1 MAVVFS
7 SIGLLH
13 KIIPIHLLCPL
24 NWNGFQ
30 HQWWVCFSLCKSKTN
45 QPKKK
50 KTLGFYRPEEFMGL
64 WDESRCNWAIR
75 SDRENEGVDWN
86 RSLPFWQKFTI
97 AMFYC
102 SIADSTSNYEQKW
115 FLSRASQQK
124 TTVSKATSC
133 FVLFCNEISWLAI
146 HHCIMD

>member
-1 MAVVFS
+1 MPSKHLVQYKNIQQKPPKCTLLVIDTFQILFKVAVVFS

-13 KIIPIHLLCPL
+13 KIIPIHPLRPL

-30 HQWWVCFSLCKSKTN
+30 HQWWVCFSLCKSKAK
-45 QPKKK
+45 QPKK

-86 RSLPFWQKFTI
+86 RSLFAFLAKVY
-97 AMFYC
+97 YC
-102 SIADSTSNYEQKW
+102 H
-115 FLSRASQQK
+115 
-124 TTVSKATSC
+124 
-133 FVLFCNEISWLAI
+133 VLLQ
-146 HHCIMD
+146 HCRQHFKLWAKVVFQ